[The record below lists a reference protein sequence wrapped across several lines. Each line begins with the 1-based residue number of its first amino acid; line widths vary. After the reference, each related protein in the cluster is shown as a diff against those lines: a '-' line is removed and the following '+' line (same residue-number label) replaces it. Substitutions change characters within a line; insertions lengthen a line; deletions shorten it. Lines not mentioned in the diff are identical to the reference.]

1 VSSTARMIG
10 ICILTLPT
18 LALASDMT
26 ALLFVFTLP
35 ACLVLVGIAFIMGAT
50 LTPSTIGWLALPIGG
65 IVAIHLYLL
74 PHMQHDD
81 ELAAWAI
88 QLAISSTSLFAIR
101 MVRKR
106 AKRKEMNAPT
116 QERQQLD
123 DTDQS

>member
-1 VSSTARMIG
+1 M
-10 ICILTLPT
+10 PT
-18 LALASDMT
+18 MALASDMT
-26 ALLFVFTLP
+26 ALLFVFTFP
-35 ACLVLVGIAFIMGAT
+35 ACLVLVVISFIMGAT
-50 LTPSTIGWLALPIGG
+50 LTASTIGWLALPIGG

-106 AKRKEMNAPT
+106 AKRKETNVPT
-116 QERQQLD
+116 EERQPLD
-123 DTDQS
+123 DTDQP